1 MSTEHKN
8 RVSEINTTA
17 NWLSDLALD
26 HVNALTPYESARRLF
41 AGSGADTGQV
51 WLNANESPFAG
62 EYAVDSSVFN
72 RYPDC
77 QPDSVIKGYAK
88 YANLKAAQTLVTRG
102 ADEGIELIIR
112 AFCEPRKDSILICP
126 PTYGMYAISAQTF
139 NVGVQKS
146 VLNDDF
152 TLNITDILTYVGKV
166 KAVFICSPNNP
177 TGTSVSKQDIVTV
190 LEAFKDQAIVVV
202 DEAYIEF
209 DIAQNQTDLLEQY
222 EHLVI
227 LRTLS
232 KAFALA
238 GLRCGFTLASA
249 AIVQTLLKV
258 IAPYPI
264 PAPVAQVASKALESD
279 GLLKMHSDVDLLKAE
294 LIALREAL
302 TDIGDIQI
310 VGNINA
316 NFVLFRTQRKTQ
328 LMAFLV
334 KNKMLIRDQSKQI
347 NLNNCLRISIGTPE
361 QNNTLLA
368 LIKAFFADGNQ

>member
-1 MSTEHKN
+1 
-8 RVSEINTTA
+8 
-17 NWLSDLALD
+17 
-26 HVNALTPYESARRLF
+26 
-41 AGSGADTGQV
+41 
-51 WLNANESPFAG
+51 
-62 EYAVDSSVFN
+62 
-72 RYPDC
+72 
-77 QPDSVIKGYAK
+77 VIKGYAK